1 MPRYLQP
8 GQSTQV
14 WLSDTDGN
22 QTLIFQSDQLLLEAP
37 NWAPDGNLLL
47 NGHGVLFELP
57 AREGGELR
65 QIEIE
70 ALPPINNDHV
80 LTADGDWLYLSAD
93 DGHIHRAPR
102 EGGTAERVTSRDDQ
116 GHYLHGISPDSTT
129 LAYVT
134 LERGN
139 WDQPARLALLNLET
153 GEETRLDAGPG
164 HVDGPEFTSD
174 GEHLLLNTEAFTD
187 APGHAQIAAYDLA
200 TDELRRLV
208 VSDTVDWFPH
218 ESPDGELAIHL
229 SYGPGTQGHP
239 ENLPV
244 EIKLVRLPDWQ
255 TAIHTIPLFGGQ
267 GTINVNSWSP
277 ASDAFAYV
285 AYPFQT

>member
-1 MPRYLQP
+1 MARYLQP
-8 GQSTQV
+8 GQCTQV

-37 NWAPDGNLLL
+37 NWTPDGNLLL
-47 NGHGVLFELP
+47 NGHGVLFELL

-65 QIEIE
+65 QVEID

-80 LTADGDWLYLSAD
+80 LTVDGKWLYLSAD

-102 EGGTAERVTSRDDQ
+102 DGGTAERVTTSDDQ
-116 GHYLHGISPDSTT
+116 SHFLHGVSPDGTT

-134 LERGN
+134 LERGR
-139 WDQPARLALLNLET
+139 WDQPARLALLNLDT

-187 APGHAQIAAYDLA
+187 VAGHAQIAAYDLA
-200 TDELRRLV
+200 ADELRRLV

-218 ESPDGELAIHL
+218 ESPDGKLGIYL
-229 SYGPGTQGHP
+229 SYPAGTEGHP

-244 EIKLVRLPDWQ
+244 EIKLVRTGDWQ
-255 TAIHTIPLFGGQ
+255 HPIRAIELFGGQ
-267 GTINVNSWSP
+267 GTINVNSWAP
-277 ASDAFAYV
+277 TSDAFAYT
-285 AYPFQT
+285 AYPFTT